1 MGGRWKHRLDIA
13 TYLAVCMP
21 RALLAI
27 LIKCGGKQF
36 RRIAIAGGRE
46 DDGRRERRN

>member
-1 MGGRWKHRLDIA
+1 MGGRRKHRLDIA

-21 RALLAI
+21 RALFAI
-27 LIKCGGKQF
+27 LIESGGKQS

-46 DDGRRERRN
+46 DDGRTERRN